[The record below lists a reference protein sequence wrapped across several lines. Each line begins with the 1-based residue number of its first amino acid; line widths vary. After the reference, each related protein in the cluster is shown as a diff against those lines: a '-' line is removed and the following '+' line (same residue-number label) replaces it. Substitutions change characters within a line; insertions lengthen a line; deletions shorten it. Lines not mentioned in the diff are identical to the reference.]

1 VAAVLEEET
10 FCLDFF
16 TLLTLRRTRVVV
28 VVVGGVGVVGV
39 VVVVVV
45 GVDVDVDVDV
55 GVAALVES
63 EPTSLVGVAVTGIIG
78 VVVAA
83 ATAAGSDALIVFHNL
98 CQMVTSTPQF
108 FLQSFFLFLCSHTT
122 NAQHTITHSTSQ
134 TQHTFS
140 SLPLSLSLSL
150 SRSSDCVRANFT
162 LSPLFCAVWNF
173 SHLTRTAQLYK
184 REKKKEKKSQI

>member
-1 VAAVLEEET
+1 
-10 FCLDFF
+10 LDFF

-39 VVVVVV
+39 VVVVV
-45 GVDVDVDVDV
+45 GVDVDVDVAV

-140 SLPLSLSLSL
+140 SLPLSLSLS
-150 SRSSDCVRANFT
+150 RSSDCVRANFT